1 MIPNQE
7 NVTLATSSKCSNF
20 KVSTIDRR
28 DLLRLLGLTSFAACM
43 PRMSLADNASAPKYY
58 GVFQELP
65 VGAVRPQGWLMSWLL
80 RQCDGLSGHPESMA
94 FPYNTCQLA
103 GVIGPAPVKHGE
115 IWWPYEQNGYFFDAA
130 SRLSLLVEH
139 DRVRSLH
146 RASLDYILAN
156 STDHGYGASVW
167 GWPNAVIGRGLLA
180 TISAAPGA
188 PESQTLVRIM
198 QRYLTTN
205 AHTHDR
211 DGVNAEEAF
220 WLYAR
225 GGDPRLLAYARSV
238 YQDYTNSSSW
248 SSPEKIHADPP
259 FHQHGVTAAE
269 TLKILAL
276 NYIYT
281 GDVDSLHLAQ
291 AAYGKAIA
299 EALMPD
305 GGMVSAENL
314 GPSTFGSLHE
324 TCDLTDWSWS
334 MGYCLMADGDARW
347 ADHIERVVFNA
358 LPGAVTKD
366 FKQAQYFSGAN
377 QVLCTSLSSRGRF
390 ASTRMSYRAA
400 HDTPCCVG
408 NVSRAMPNYVA
419 RQWMKTPQGALAAV
433 LYGPCELNTTVDV
446 QPVTI
451 LQQTDYPFRDTIHFT
466 LHTAHP
472 IHLTLQLRIPGW
484 CTGARIEV
492 NGKPYAADTPAGSFA
507 SVTRT
512 FRNGDTVLLTLPMQV
527 HLEPWYDSGAVAVVR
542 GPLLYSVDIDEK
554 RVELTHDT
562 PAVEKV
568 LYGLFIQNVPVV
580 EFYPRS
586 EWRYGVDESLA
597 ARVREIKVIESPMS
611 DNPFVTGHAPVHL
624 EMPLRKLPQWQA
636 DWVAEPPPSPNGDLV
651 AVKTPGDMPTADEM
665 RNPDTPAAKR
675 MVPSGS
681 TQLRLTTLPVIR
693 S

>member
-1 MIPNQE
+1 M
-7 NVTLATSSKCSNF
+7 ATTSECTGF
-20 KVSTIDRR
+20 AASTMDRR
-28 DLLRLLGLTSFAACM
+28 DLLRLFGLA
-43 PRMSLADNASAPKYY
+43 SLAPWLPRTAFADDASAPKYY

-65 VGAVRPQGWLMSWLL
+65 VGAVRPQGWLKSWLL

-94 FPYNTCQLA
+94 FPYYTCQLA
-103 GVIGPAPVKHGE
+103 GVIGPPPVKHGE

-139 DRVRSLH
+139 DRVRQLH

-156 STDHGYGASVW
+156 STDRGYGASVW

-180 TISAAPGA
+180 TVSATPDAA
-188 PESQTLVRIM
+188 ESQDLVRIM
-198 QRYLTTN
+198 RRYLTTN
-205 AHTHDR
+205 ARTHDR

-220 WLYAR
+220 WLYTR
-225 GGDPRLLAYARSV
+225 SGDPLLLSYARSV
-238 YQDYTNSSSW
+238 YQDYTTDTSW
-248 SSPEKIHADPP
+248 CSPANVDSTQP

-269 TLKILAL
+269 TLNSLAL

-281 GDVDSLHLAQ
+281 GDVEALRLAQ

-299 EALMPD
+299 EAMMPD

-314 GPSTFGSLHE
+314 GLSAFGSLHE

-347 ADHIERVVFNA
+347 ADRIERTLFNA

-433 LYGPCELNTTVDV
+433 LYGPCELNTTVDG

-451 LQQTDYPFRDTIHFT
+451 LQQTNYPFRDTIHFT

-484 CTGARIEV
+484 CTGTRIEV

-507 SVTRT
+507 SVARS

-527 HLEPWYDSGAVAVVR
+527 RLEPWYDAGAMAVLR
-542 GPLLYSVDIDEK
+542 GPLLYSVDIAEK

-568 LYGLFIQNVPVV
+568 LYGLFIANVPAV
-580 EFYPRS
+580 EFYPES
-586 EWRYGVDESLA
+586 EWRYGVDASMA
-597 ARVREIKVIESPMS
+597 ARLREIKVVESPVG
-611 DNPFVTGHAPVHL
+611 DNPFLTGHAPVHL
-624 EMPLRKLPQWQA
+624 EMPLRRLPQWQA
-636 DWVAEPPPSPNGDLV
+636 GWVSDPPPLPNGDLV

-665 RNPDTPAAKR
+665 RNPDAPAAKR

-681 TQLRLTTLPVIR
+681 TQLRLTTLPVVR

>member
-1 MIPNQE
+1 MSH
-7 NVTLATSSKCSNF
+7 SSEISSAA
-20 KVSTIDRR
+20 VSSSAPAASSLDRR
-28 DLLRLLGLTSFAACM
+28 SVLRLLGLF
-43 PRMSLADNASAPKYY
+43 SLAPWLPRTAVADDAPAPQYY

-65 VGAVRPQGWLMSWLL
+65 VGAVRPRGWLKSWLL
-80 RQCDGLSGHPESMA
+80 GQCDGLSGHPESMA
-94 FPYNTCQLA
+94 FPYDTCQLA
-103 GVIGPAPVKHGE
+103 GVIGPPPVKHGE

-130 SRLSLLVEH
+130 SRLSLLVEN
-139 DRVRSLH
+139 DRVRQLH

-156 STDHGYGASVW
+156 STARGYGASVW

-180 TISAAPGA
+180 TISDAPGA
-188 PESQTLVRIM
+188 AESQALVRIM
-198 QRYLTTN
+198 ERYLTTN
-205 AHTHDR
+205 ARTHDR
-211 DGVNAEEAF
+211 DGVNAEEAL

-225 GGDPRLLAYARSV
+225 SGDPRLLAYARSV
-238 YQDYTNSSSW
+238 YQESTSDASW
-248 SSPEKIHADPP
+248 CSPANVHADQP

-269 TLKILAL
+269 TLKLLAL
-276 NYIYT
+276 DYLYT
-281 GDVDSLHLAQ
+281 GDTESLRLAQ

-299 EALMPD
+299 EAMMPD
-305 GGMVSAENL
+305 GGMVSSESI
-314 GPSTFGSLHE
+314 GPSVFGSLHE

-347 ADHIERVVFNA
+347 ADRIERVLFNA

-390 ASTRMSYRAA
+390 ACTRMSYRAA

-433 LYGPCELNTTVDV
+433 LYGPSELNTQVGG

-451 LQQTDYPFRDTIHFT
+451 LQQTDYPFRETVHFT
-466 LHTAHP
+466 VRTAHP
-472 IHLTLQLRIPGW
+472 IQLALQLRIPGW
-484 CTGARIEV
+484 CSGARIEV

-507 SVTRT
+507 ALTRT

-527 HLEPWYDSGAVAVVR
+527 RMEPWYDACAMAVTR
-542 GPLLYSVDIDEK
+542 GPLLYSVDIAEK

-568 LYGLFIQNVPVV
+568 LYGLYISNIPAV

-586 EWRYGVDESLA
+586 EWRYGIDVSLA
-597 ARVREIKVIESPMS
+597 ERLREIKVVESHMG
-611 DNPFVTGHAPVHL
+611 DNPFLTGHAPVHL
-624 EMPLRKLPQWQA
+624 ELPLRRLPAWQA
-636 DWVAEPPPSPNGDLV
+636 DWIAEPPTLPNGDLV
-651 AVKTPGDMPTADEM
+651 TVKTPGDMPTADEM
-665 RNPDTPAAKR
+665 RNPDPAATRR

-681 TQLRLTTLPVIR
+681 TQLRLTTLPVVR